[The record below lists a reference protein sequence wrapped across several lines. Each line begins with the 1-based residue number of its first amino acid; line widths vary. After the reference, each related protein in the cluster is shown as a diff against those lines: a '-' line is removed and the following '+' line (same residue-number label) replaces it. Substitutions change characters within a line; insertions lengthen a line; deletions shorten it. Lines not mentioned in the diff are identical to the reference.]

1 MYNCRH
7 VCNAKDAGYVEYPGL
22 PGKMKTGCMRTPE
35 YKSRYCSEH
44 KIRACN
50 FSLLATQ
57 EHEDDK
63 EGTYVT
69 APNRMKYYLSSNEGS
84 IYLR

>member
-1 MYNCRH
+1 
-7 VCNAKDAGYVEYPGL
+7 
-22 PGKMKTGCMRTPE
+22 MRTPE

-84 IYLR
+84 ILPKIALRTPKLHASPYWNIEEAIP